1 MNMQIRDYCT
11 SRGRHTDISCSWSR
25 LFFRVVLSQYLVK
38 SMSGSIY
45 PIREKTFVKS
55 VCDSVILIKSLI
67 LKKEKDDIVMS
78 CPVCVVCVSVCV
90 SFKTL
95 CITIRIK
102 YKKPFLSLNKK

>member
-11 SRGRHTDISCSWSR
+11 SRGRLTDISCSWSR

-45 PIREKTFVKS
+45 PIREKS

-67 LKKEKDDIVMS
+67 LKKENDYLVIS
-78 CPVCVVCVSVCV
+78 CPLSSVQNTGV
-90 SFKTL
+90 
-95 CITIRIK
+95 R
-102 YKKPFLSLNKK
+102 NKQQ